1 MKDAYDP
8 TLSAAANLRK
18 LDSTLKELHERFENQ
33 ESKRRYFE
41 ENNRGTIRG
50 WKAPYDYP
58 DPVPNQNQTQTS
70 PTANSETVVRN
81 GITYKKVPGG
91 WRKQ

>member
-1 MKDAYDP
+1 MKASYDP

-18 LDSTLKELHERFENQ
+18 LDSTLQELQERFENQ

-58 DPVPNQNQTQTS
+58 EPVPEQRQTS
-70 PTANSETVVRN
+70 PTAGGETKVIN
-81 GITYKKVPGG
+81 GQKYRKVQGG
-91 WRKQ
+91 WEVVN